1 MKQNTVVIGLTGQTG
16 AGKSTVGESLLR
28 RGAAW
33 VDADL
38 IAHDV
43 ADNEKVCLA
52 DLALEFTIDILNVDG
67 TLNRKKLADIV
78 FHDNAKLRRLN
89 EIIFPYIIRAIE
101 AELARLRAEGHH
113 YIVLDAPTL
122 FESGCDRYC
131 DVIISV
137 VADEQLRLQRI
148 LGRDGLTHEEA
159 EARIQAQHRES
170 YYVRRSDFV
179 IENNDTVDTLCL
191 KVAEVMSRIETGER
205 PRQQRQAEEAQQEA
219 RH

>member
-28 RGAAW
+28 RGMAW
-33 VDADL
+33 VDADA

-78 FHDNAKLRRLN
+78 FHDKSKLRRLN

-101 AELARLRAEGHH
+101 AELVRLQEEGHR

-148 LGRDGLTHEEA
+148 MSRDGLTYAEA

-179 IENNDTVDTLCL
+179 IENNDTVDSLCL
-191 KVAEVMSRIETGER
+191 KLAEVMTRIETGER
-205 PRQQRQAEEAQQEA
+205 PRLYRQLESAGPES

>member
-1 MKQNTVVIGLTGQTG
+1 M
-16 AGKSTVGESLLR
+16 
-28 RGAAW
+28 
-33 VDADL
+33 
-38 IAHDV
+38 
-43 ADNEKVCLA
+43 
-52 DLALEFTIDILNVDG
+52 
-67 TLNRKKLADIV
+67 
-78 FHDNAKLRRLN
+78 
-89 EIIFPYIIRAIE
+89 
-101 AELARLRAEGHH
+101 
-113 YIVLDAPTL
+113 LDAPTL

-137 VADEQLRLQRI
+137 VTDEQLRLQRI

>member
-78 FHDNAKLRRLN
+78 FHDKAKLRRLN

-170 YYVRRSDFV
+170 YYVRLSL
-179 IENNDTVDTLCL
+179 IH
-191 KVAEVMSRIETGER
+191 I
-205 PRQQRQAEEAQQEA
+205 
-219 RH
+219 

>member
-1 MKQNTVVIGLTGQTG
+1 MKQNTVVIGLPGQTG

-28 RGAAW
+28 RGMAW
-33 VDADL
+33 VDADA

-78 FHDNAKLRRLN
+78 FHDKAKLN

-101 AELARLRAEGHH
+101 AELVRLQEEGHR

-148 LGRDGLTHEEA
+148 MSRDGLTYAEA

-179 IENNDTVDTLCL
+179 IENNDTVDSLCL
-191 KVAEVMSRIETGER
+191 KLAEVMTRIETGER
-205 PRQQRQAEEAQQEA
+205 PRLYRQSESAGPES

>member
-78 FHDNAKLRRLN
+78 FHDKAKLRRLN
-89 EIIFPYIIRAIE
+89 EIISPILSGRLKPSLPVCGQKGTTILCWMPRPCSRA
-101 AELARLRAEGHH
+101 AVTG
-113 YIVLDAPTL
+113 T
-122 FESGCDRYC
+122 
-131 DVIISV
+131 
-137 VADEQLRLQRI
+137 
-148 LGRDGLTHEEA
+148 
-159 EARIQAQHRES
+159 
-170 YYVRRSDFV
+170 
-179 IENNDTVDTLCL
+179 
-191 KVAEVMSRIETGER
+191 VMSSSRWWRMNSSGFSASWDGTV
-205 PRQQRQAEEAQQEA
+205 
-219 RH
+219 

>member
-78 FHDNAKLRRLN
+78 FHDKAKLRRLN
-89 EIIFPYIIRAIE
+89 ENIFPYIIRAIE

>member
-28 RGAAW
+28 RGMAW
-33 VDADL
+33 VDADA

-78 FHDNAKLRRLN
+78 FHDKAKIRRLN
-89 EIIFPYIIRAIE
+89 EIIFHYIIRAIE
-101 AELARLRAEGHH
+101 AELVRLQEEGHR

-148 LGRDGLTHEEA
+148 MSRDGLTYAEA

-179 IENNDTVDTLCL
+179 IENNDTVDSLCL
-191 KVAEVMSRIETGER
+191 KLAEVMTRIETGER
-205 PRQQRQAEEAQQEA
+205 PRLYRQSESAGPES

>member
-16 AGKSTVGESLLR
+16 AGKYTVGESLLR

-78 FHDNAKLRRLN
+78 FHDKAKLRRLN

>member
-1 MKQNTVVIGLTGQTG
+1 M
-16 AGKSTVGESLLR
+16 SS
-28 RGAAW
+28 
-33 VDADL
+33 
-38 IAHDV
+38 
-43 ADNEKVCLA
+43 
-52 DLALEFTIDILNVDG
+52 
-67 TLNRKKLADIV
+67 
-78 FHDNAKLRRLN
+78 
-89 EIIFPYIIRAIE
+89 
-101 AELARLRAEGHH
+101 
-113 YIVLDAPTL
+113 
-122 FESGCDRYC
+122 S
-131 DVIISV
+131 
-137 VADEQLRLQRI
+137 RLQRI

>member
-78 FHDNAKLRRLN
+78 FHDKAKLRRWAT
-89 EIIFPYIIRAIE
+89 FPR
-101 AELARLRAEGHH
+101 RLRQQSQLSAK
-113 YIVLDAPTL
+113 YQ
-122 FESGCDRYC
+122 YC
-131 DVIISV
+131 GAKPIPL
-137 VADEQLRLQRI
+137 LRRAL
-148 LGRDGLTHEEA
+148 
-159 EARIQAQHRES
+159 S
-170 YYVRRSDFV
+170 
-179 IENNDTVDTLCL
+179 LCRL
-191 KVAEVMSRIETGER
+191 RFAKLLL
-205 PRQQRQAEEAQQEA
+205 
-219 RH
+219 

>member
-78 FHDNAKLRRLN
+78 FHDKAKLRRLN
-89 EIIFPYIIRAIE
+89 EIIVPYILRAIE

>member
-78 FHDNAKLRRLN
+78 FHDKAKLHRLN

>member
-1 MKQNTVVIGLTGQTG
+1 MTKP
-16 AGKSTVGESLLR
+16 SS
-28 RGAAW
+28 
-33 VDADL
+33 
-38 IAHDV
+38 
-43 ADNEKVCLA
+43 
-52 DLALEFTIDILNVDG
+52 
-67 TLNRKKLADIV
+67 
-78 FHDNAKLRRLN
+78 RRLN

-137 VADEQLRLQRI
+137 VADEQLQLRRI

-170 YYVRRSDFV
+170 YYVAPV
-179 IENNDTVDTLCL
+179 GLC
-191 KVAEVMSRIETGER
+191 
-205 PRQQRQAEEAQQEA
+205 
-219 RH
+219 H

>member
-78 FHDNAKLRRLN
+78 FHDKAKL
-89 EIIFPYIIRAIE
+89 
-101 AELARLRAEGHH
+101 
-113 YIVLDAPTL
+113 
-122 FESGCDRYC
+122 
-131 DVIISV
+131 
-137 VADEQLRLQRI
+137 
-148 LGRDGLTHEEA
+148 
-159 EARIQAQHRES
+159 
-170 YYVRRSDFV
+170 
-179 IENNDTVDTLCL
+179 TV
-191 KVAEVMSRIETGER
+191 
-205 PRQQRQAEEAQQEA
+205 
-219 RH
+219 

>member
-1 MKQNTVVIGLTGQTG
+1 MKQNTAVIGLTGQTG

-78 FHDNAKLRRLN
+78 FHDKVKLRRLN

>member
-78 FHDNAKLRRLN
+78 FHDKAKLRRLN
-89 EIIFPYIIRAIE
+89 EIILPYIIRAIE

>member
-78 FHDNAKLRRLN
+78 FAGRRAPLYGAGCPDPVR
-89 EIIFPYIIRAIE
+89 E
-101 AELARLRAEGHH
+101 RL
-113 YIVLDAPTL
+113 
-122 FESGCDRYC
+122 
-131 DVIISV
+131 
-137 VADEQLRLQRI
+137 
-148 LGRDGLTHEEA
+148 
-159 EARIQAQHRES
+159 
-170 YYVRRSDFV
+170 
-179 IENNDTVDTLCL
+179 
-191 KVAEVMSRIETGER
+191 
-205 PRQQRQAEEAQQEA
+205 
-219 RH
+219 